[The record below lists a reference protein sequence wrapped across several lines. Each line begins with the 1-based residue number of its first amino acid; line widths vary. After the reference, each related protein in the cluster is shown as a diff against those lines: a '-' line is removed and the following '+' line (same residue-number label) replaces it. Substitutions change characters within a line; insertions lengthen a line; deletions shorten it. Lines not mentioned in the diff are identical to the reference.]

1 MNMVTTIAYKNMKHY
16 KSRNILTGIAIFLT
30 TLLLFLVPTIGMD
43 MVGAQFAMV
52 NEVYPRWH
60 CLIRD
65 VDQETAT
72 KLAAHH
78 DVSTSGLRADVGMWA
93 GLDVDVS
100 MMYMDENG
108 LDLYLIELEEGRLP
122 QKEQEIV
129 VSRKLLKAAGLTGE
143 IGDTIRFSYQPLSG
157 DGLDYAKEGE
167 FVICGFYRE
176 QQEEPTAYNSFVSRE
191 FAEKNIPADQIRYR
205 FLFQVGAEENVTTDD
220 VEDIIKGIT
229 EQFGID
235 EEQVR
240 VNNEYLAANYV
251 DPTTIPV
258 IAVIMLII
266 VIAGIITIYS
276 IYYVGMAERV
286 REYGRMKAIGATN
299 RQLRQIVFREGFC
312 TALIAIPAGLLI
324 GTLLVK
330 AVLMLFLSSYS
341 SDQSIMVATTRQL
354 IKDGRIPLY
363 HVSIYLLAAVVSLV
377 TVYFSLRK
385 PMKMAAKVSEIDAM
399 RQQGGQTGR
408 KKNKKARKSYG
419 ELNVA
424 KVSRIYLTGNKKNT
438 VVTVVSMGITG
449 VLFMVIATVLSCANP
464 VESANS
470 DIKGQY
476 ELSNNVSFSNKEHP
490 EYAWDQIVQNNALDE
505 AMKQRLE
512 AVDGVKKVL
521 SVDLCYGTADVLEG
535 DKIGICGIPGEWK
548 EELMDGITEGSVTY
562 EELQTGEKMIVHRNM
577 LRWYPDIAIGD
588 KLELSLFDGSGKTVT
603 VEVAAFGDYA
613 FGMSIFGDFMMA
625 KEGLEKISNIGNHTA
640 AYTIY
645 TDHKQEPAVEAE
657 IAAIKQE
664 YAERL
669 DVRSWQSEYERWRSA
684 MAVTSGASYAFFA
697 VLGLICIMNMINTM
711 INNVHLRKK
720 EIGMMQAIGM
730 TDRQLTQL
738 LMREGVFY
746 IAGALILSICG
757 GSLLGYPIFLWAR
770 NDGMFSI
777 SQYHYPFTSAAI
789 LILLLLAIKILLAWL
804 LGRSVKK
811 ESLIERVR
819 FSE

>member
-1 MNMVTTIAYKNMKHY
+1 MKMVTTIAYKNMKHY
-16 KSRNILTGIAIFLT
+16 KSRNILTGIAILLT
-30 TLLLFLVPTIGMD
+30 TLLLYLVPTIGLD

-65 VDQETAT
+65 VDRETAT

-78 DVSTSGLRADVGMWA
+78 DVLTSGLRSDVGYWA

-108 LDLYLIELEEGRLP
+108 LDLYQIKLEEGSLP
-122 QKEQEIV
+122 RRENEIV
-129 VSRKLLKAAGLTGE
+129 VSRKLLQAAGLTGE
-143 IGDTIRFSYQPLSG
+143 IGDTIRFSYQPLSE
-157 DGLDYAKEGE
+157 DGLGYVKEGE
-167 FVICGFYRE
+167 FIISGFYQE
-176 QQEEPTAYNSFVSRE
+176 QQEEPTAFSSFVSRE
-191 FAEKNIPADQIRYR
+191 FAEKHIPADQIKYR

-240 VNNEYLAANYV
+240 VNDEYLAANYV

-299 RQLRQIVFREGFC
+299 RQLRQMVLREGFC
-312 TALIAIPAGLLI
+312 TALIAIPAGLLM

-341 SDQSIMVATTRQL
+341 SDQSIMVVTTRQL
-354 IKDGRIPLY
+354 IKDGQIPLY

-399 RQQGGQTGR
+399 RQQGGQSGR
-408 KKNKKARKSYG
+408 KKNKKARRSYG

-424 KVSRIYLTGNKKNT
+424 KVSHIYLTGNKKNT

-521 SVDLCYGTADVLEG
+521 PVALCYGTADVLEG
-535 DKIGICGIPGEWK
+535 DKIGISGLPGEWK

-562 EELQTGEKMIVHRNM
+562 EELKTGEKVIVHRNM

-588 KLELSLFDGSGKTVT
+588 KLELSLFDGSEKTVT

-613 FGMSIFGDFMMA
+613 FGMYIFGEFMMT

-645 TDHKQEPAVEAE
+645 TDHKQEPALEDE

-664 YAERL
+664 YGERL

-770 NDGMFSI
+770 ENGMFSI
-777 SQYHYPFTSAAI
+777 SRYHYPFTSAAI
-789 LILLLLAIKILLAWL
+789 LILLLLAIQILLAWL